1 MEWDKHLQITYL
13 IWSQYPKY
21 MKSSHN
27 SIANNKMKQTN
38 KQMGRGI
45 KQIFFQR
52 RHTDGQQLHGKVLN
66 ITNHQGNANQKHNEI
81 SPHTWNSYYKT
92 RDNKC

>member
-1 MEWDKHLQITYL
+1 MEWEKHLQITYL

-38 KQMGRGI
+38 KQMGREI
-45 KQIFFQR
+45 K
-52 RHTDGQQLHGKVLN
+52 
-66 ITNHQGNANQKHNEI
+66 
-81 SPHTWNSYYKT
+81 
-92 RDNKC
+92 